1 MMPKAKADS
10 VVTHRIELQE
20 TERALLEGFVIGKT
34 VNNVLAP
41 VATVLAAAAG
51 PLVAWYLAQWTADE
65 FKEFLDNQVES
76 VRDVYAEPA
85 VQKYNELLAV
95 FQMYSW
101 GSFSV
106 EANFNAMSAASREVL
121 DVENPVW
128 QGWLTNLENM
138 RVRFLNNFVNLNGQN
153 QQNIDEA
160 MQQGWTVADA
170 FVEFYPATELTNDI
184 IYERKTGGVLSLLVT
199 MVDFFRSPFA

>member
-34 VNNVLAP
+34 VSNLLTP
-41 VATVLAAAAG
+41 IATVLAAAAG
-51 PLVAWYLAQWTADE
+51 PLAAWYLAQWTADE
-65 FKEFLDNQVES
+65 FKEFLDNQVEN

-101 GSFSV
+101 GAFSLEV
-106 EANFNAMSAASREVL
+106 NYNAMVAASREVL

-128 QGWLTNLENM
+128 EGWLKHLENA
-138 RVRFLNNFVNLNGQN
+138 RVRFLNNFVNINGQN
-153 QQNIDEA
+153 QTNIDEA

-170 FVEFYPATELTNDI
+170 FVNFYPADELTNDI
-184 IYERKTGGVLSLLVT
+184 IHARKTGGVMSLLVT

>member
-34 VNNVLAP
+34 VTNLLTP
-41 VATVLAAAAG
+41 IATVLAAAAG
-51 PLVAWYLAQWTADE
+51 PLAAWYLAQWTADE
-65 FKEFLDNQVES
+65 FKEFLDNQVEG

-106 EANFNAMSAASREVL
+106 EANYNAMVSASREVL

-128 QGWLTNLENM
+128 EGWLQHLENA
-138 RVRFLNNFVNLNGQN
+138 RVRFLNNFVNINGQN
-153 QQNIDEA
+153 QANIDEA

-170 FVEFYPATELTNDI
+170 FVNFYPADELTNDI
-184 IYERKTGGVLSLLVT
+184 IHARKTGGVMSLLVT